1 MMVDLD
7 DDPEW
12 SVQDEIED
20 EDEERFVQI
29 SSFIRFKIKQFNFKS
44 SLYLFIVIQLPVKVL
59 WTDYL

>member
-1 MMVDLD
+1 MVDLD

-29 SSFIRFKIKQFNFKS
+29 SSFIRFKIKKFNFKS
-44 SLYLFIVIQLPVKVL
+44 SLYLFIVIQ
-59 WTDYL
+59 